1 MKKICIGS
9 KVSIKRTVNNEDV
22 KLFAELSMD
31 YNLVHFDDDFAS
43 NTIFRK
49 RIAHGMIGVSL
60 ISGGLTKLMGDGNIW
75 LSQSINF
82 LKPIFIGDTLTAHL
96 EVRDLDRRKVANIE
110 IKIINDC
117 SEVVIEGQVR
127 SMQFYN

>member
-1 MKKICIGS
+1 MKKICVGS

-43 NTIFRK
+43 NTIFKK

-60 ISGGLTKLMGDGNIW
+60 ISGGLTKLMGNGNIW
-75 LSQSINF
+75 LSQSLDF

-96 EVRDLDRRKVANIE
+96 EVKELDRRKVANIA
-110 IKIINDC
+110 I
-117 SEVVIEGQVR
+117 
-127 SMQFYN
+127 

>member
-110 IKIINDC
+110 IKIINDR

>member
-1 MKKICIGS
+1 MKKICVGS

-43 NTIFRK
+43 NTIFKK

-60 ISGGLTKLMGDGNIW
+60 ISGGLTKLMGNGNIW
-75 LSQSINF
+75 LSQSLDF

-96 EVRDLDRRKVANIE
+96 EVKELDRRKVANIA
-110 IKIINDC
+110 IKIINDR
-117 SEVVIEGQVR
+117 SEVVISGQVR
-127 SMQFYN
+127 SMQFNN

>member
-1 MKKICIGS
+1 MKKICVGS

-22 KLFAELSMD
+22 KLFSELSMD

-60 ISGGLTKLMGDGNIW
+60 ISGGLTKLMGNGNIW
-75 LSQSINF
+75 LSQSLNF
-82 LKPIFIGDTLTAHL
+82 LKPIFIGDTLTVHL
-96 EVRDLDRRKVANIE
+96 EVLDLDSRKVANIG
-110 IKIINDC
+110 IRIINDR
-117 SEVVIEGQVR
+117 SEVVIEGQVS
-127 SMQFYN
+127 SMQFYS

>member
-1 MKKICIGS
+1 MRKICAGS
-9 KVSIKRTVNNEDV
+9 KVSIKRTVNDEDL
-22 KLFAELSMD
+22 KIFAELSMD
-31 YNLVHFDDDFAS
+31 YNLIHFDDNFAS

-60 ISGGLTKLMGDGNIW
+60 ISGGLTKLMGNGNIW
-75 LSQSINF
+75 LSQSLNF

-96 EVRDLDRRKVANIE
+96 EVEKLDRRKVANIV
-110 IKIINDC
+110 IKIINDR